1 MLQRIYQYLFLF
13 KEYVL
18 FVVLISISLTLLVFN
33 DNTQIRFIRSIAIGT
48 MGAVQHTFSFIPN
61 ISTLQ
66 RENELLRNLNVNLA
80 DEVNQLR
87 ESRLEIIR
95 LRSMIALKETSVVQL
110 TAGKIVAKNLNLLR
124 NSITLNVGFYD
135 GVRVG
140 NPVVSGEGLMGR
152 IVATS
157 DGYSIAQI
165 VLNVDF
171 RSSAKIQRSRVDGII
186 SWDGKTLIL
195 KEVAKTQDVREG
207 DAVITSDYSNSFP
220 PGIKIGVVS
229 AISDIPNSLFKR
241 IEVTPS
247 VNFTMTEEVFV
258 MNFIPSLERLSLEIQ
273 KK

>member
-18 FVVLISISLTLLVFN
+18 FVVLISVSITLLVFN
-33 DNTQIRFIRSIAIGT
+33 DNTQIRFIRSVAIGA
-48 MGAVQHTFSFIPN
+48 MGAVQQTFSFIPN
-61 ISTLQ
+61 ISVLQ
-66 RENELLRNLNVNLA
+66 SENELLRHLNVNLA
-80 DEVNQLR
+80 DEVNHLR

-95 LRSMIALKETSVVQL
+95 LRSMIALKETSVVRL
-110 TAGKIVAKNLNLLR
+110 TAAKIVAKNLNLLR
-124 NSITLNVGFYD
+124 NSITLNVGVND
-135 GVRVG
+135 GVFVG
-140 NPVVSGEGLMGR
+140 NPVVSGEGLLGR

-171 RSSAKIQRSRVDGII
+171 RSSAKVQRSRVDGII

-220 PGIKIGVVS
+220 PGIKIGIVS
-229 AISDIPNSLFKR
+229 TISDIPNSLFKR

-258 MNFIPSLERLSLEIQ
+258 MDFVPSLERLSLEIQ

>member
-1 MLQRIYQYLFLF
+1 MLQRVYQYLFLF

-18 FVVLISISLTLLVFN
+18 FVVLISISILLLVSN
-33 DNTQIRFIRSIAIGT
+33 DNTQIRFIRSLAIGT
-48 MGAVQHTFSFIPN
+48 VGAVQHTFSFIPN

-66 RENELLRNLNVNLA
+66 RENELLRTLNVNLA
-80 DEVNQLR
+80 DEVNHLR

-95 LRSMIALKETSVVQL
+95 LRSMIALKETSVVRL
-110 TAGKIVAKNLNLLR
+110 MAGKIVAKNLNLLR
-124 NSITLNVGFYD
+124 NTVTVNIGDND

-140 NPVVSGEGLMGR
+140 NPVVSGEGLIGR

-157 DGYSIAQI
+157 GGYAIAQI
-165 VLNVDF
+165 IMNVDF

-186 SWDGKTLIL
+186 SWDGSTLIL
-195 KEVAKTQDVREG
+195 REVAKTQDVREG
-207 DAVITSDYSNSFP
+207 DAVITSEYSNSFP

-229 AISDIPNSLFKR
+229 GIADIPNSLFKR

-247 VNFTMTEEVFV
+247 VNFTMTEEIFV
-258 MNFIPSLERLSLEIQ
+258 MDFVPSLERLSLELQ

>member
-1 MLQRIYQYLFLF
+1 
-13 KEYVL
+13 
-18 FVVLISISLTLLVFN
+18 
-33 DNTQIRFIRSIAIGT
+33 
-48 MGAVQHTFSFIPN
+48 
-61 ISTLQ
+61 
-66 RENELLRNLNVNLA
+66 
-80 DEVNQLR
+80 
-87 ESRLEIIR
+87 
-95 LRSMIALKETSVVQL
+95 MIALKETSVVRL
-110 TAGKIVAKNLNLLR
+110 TAGKIVARNLNLLR
-124 NSITLNVGFYD
+124 NSVTLNIGYYD

-207 DAVITSDYSNSFP
+207 DAVITSEYSNSFP
-220 PGIKIGVVS
+220 PGIKIGIVS
-229 AISDIPNSLFKR
+229 TISDMPNSLFKR

-258 MNFIPSLERLSLEIQ
+258 MDFVPSLERLSLEIQ